1 MAEATITGIAV
12 CGGGEHVTL
21 RLTVGA
27 NNFDFTYET
36 AELIGG
42 ISADDR
48 RQATLIMAKFHCIGM
63 NKSQARTALAGGV
76 DVVTS

>member
-12 CGGGEHVTL
+12 CAGGEHVTL

-27 NNFDFTYET
+27 NNFDFVY
-36 AELIGG
+36 AMDELTGG
-42 ISADDR
+42 ISAEDR
-48 RQATLIMAKFHCIGM
+48 RQATLIMAKFHCTGM
-63 NKSQARTALAGGV
+63 NKSQARTALAGGI